1 MVNFTKV
8 FFVQGYSK
16 DYGLFKENLNV
27 PGKIFQSG
35 VVTLFLDDVVNWHL
49 YYYLWICIYSV
60 MSVATNTYSEVAME
74 IYFLSLLLAMFLLS
88 DW

>member
-35 VVTLFLDDVVNWHL
+35 VVTLFLDDVVN
-49 YYYLWICIYSV
+49 
-60 MSVATNTYSEVAME
+60 
-74 IYFLSLLLAMFLLS
+74 
-88 DW
+88 